1 MIRRIQIDN
10 FKSLDGFSLPPVG
23 SPPLANFT
31 CLIGANGSGKTTV
44 LQAIDYLAHL
54 IDSDASQWIKDRG
67 WSRPELRSKHLNQR
81 IPGIRTSFFVE
92 LEIDGIGTVKWHGRF
107 VFNGPGTIEEFIEV
121 NEKKVLEVKRGRLQI
136 NDEEKGSG
144 IDLGALRFNGS
155 SLRFLDEESL
165 PISLVRFK
173 SAMQNIKSLELLSPT
188 AMRTSSRDSE
198 SIGTSGE
205 LLAGFLYKLKPE
217 ILNTVQAKARE
228 FFPSFVQLITRSKG
242 YGWRSLEAREKN
254 VSLVTAKHLSDG
266 FLRVLAIISQ
276 VEQENNS
283 DAVILI
289 DEIENGIHPELLEH
303 LVVYLLQ
310 ANPQIIV
317 TTHSPQTLNYL
328 SNEEARDSMIFLYRN
343 SEGITRSC
351 RYFDLPSASKKL
363 GILGPGEVYIDTSI
377 DRLAM
382 EAEEIEQRT
391 KAEAGAVAQ

>member
-23 SPPLANFT
+23 TPPLANFT
-31 CLIGANGSGKTTV
+31 CLIGANGSGKTSV

-54 IDSDASQWIKDRG
+54 IDSDASQWIKERG
-67 WSRPELRSKHLNQR
+67 WSRNELRSKHLNQR

-92 LEIDGIGTVKWHGRF
+92 LEINGIGTVKWHGRF

-136 NDEEKGSG
+136 YDEEKGSES
-144 IDLGALRFNGS
+144 DLGALRFNGS
-155 SLRFLDEESL
+155 SLRFLDEGSL
-165 PISLVRFK
+165 PQSLIRLK
-173 SAMQNIKSLELLSPT
+173 SAMRNIKSLELLSPA
-188 AMRTSSRDSE
+188 AMRTSSRDSDF
-198 SIGTSGE
+198 IGSSGE
-205 LLAGFLYKLKPE
+205 YLAGFLFKLKPE
-217 ILNTVQAKARE
+217 IRSAVQAKARE
-228 FFPSFVQLITRSKG
+228 FFPTFVQLGTPSKG

-276 VEQENNS
+276 IEKENNS

-289 DEIENGIHPELLEH
+289 DEIENGVHPELLEN
-303 LVVYLLQ
+303 LVLYLLQ
-310 ANPQIIV
+310 AKPQVIV

-328 SNEEARDSMIFLYRN
+328 SNDEARNSMIFLYSN
-343 SEGITRSC
+343 SDGITRSC

-363 GILGPGEVYIDTSI
+363 GILGPGEVYTDTSI

-382 EAEEIEQRT
+382 EAEEMDQRA
-391 KAEAGAVAQ
+391 KSEAGTVAQ